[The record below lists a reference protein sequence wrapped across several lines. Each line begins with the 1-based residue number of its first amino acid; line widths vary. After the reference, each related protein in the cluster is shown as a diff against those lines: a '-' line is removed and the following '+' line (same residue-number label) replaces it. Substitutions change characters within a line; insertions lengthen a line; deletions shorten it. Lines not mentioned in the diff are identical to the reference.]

1 MFKTYLSHLR
11 CMQLI
16 KRIEQSMKQ
25 NPIMQWIEEAIAIEA
40 ASRKYIWRFF
50 SDKGFRIPI
59 FFEERIT
66 IDAASRKYN
75 WRFFKDKGFR
85 LPS

>member
-25 NPIMQWIEEAIAIEA
+25 NPIMQWIEEEIAIDA

-50 SDKGFRIPI
+50 K
-59 FFEERIT
+59 
-66 IDAASRKYN
+66 
-75 WRFFKDKGFR
+75 
-85 LPS
+85 